1 MTNTDKIS
9 MPGIIWVSLG
19 IACLVAAPGATLA
32 QNTAVGDI
40 VCRCPGL
47 AKNLGGAPNCEVA
60 CFGSSA
66 SPEDDSDNSRTSY
79 DNEAARRAQR
89 AQEAAAAERQRQQ
102 EETER
107 IERDRVAA
115 DKREKEARQ
124 AKFERERDA
133 TVLKGSLGTNT
144 PRLKGLSGMT
154 NYGLKGSGTEAG
166 AQLKTVERHGRDAQD
181 EASRGKDTARETARM
196 GFDTPGTASGN
207 LVYPDKN
214 KYRQL
219 PSSALERQIPPKAM
233 KDPQVQ
239 QTLAWYRSLD
249 AQKAE
254 TTQKIVT
261 VKEQQKHGI
270 GDAAVLS
277 AQLGT
282 LTNRARQIDTDQT
295 KATEAVK
302 KQVKH
307 LGFEWI
313 ESPEPTTPEP
323 KSK

>member
-1 MTNTDKIS
+1 MTHAHA
-9 MPGIIWVSLG
+9 VSVRAARGAMLS
-19 IACLVAAPGATLA
+19 IACLVYSAGATLA

-40 VCRCPGL
+40 ICRCPGL
-47 AKNLGGAPNCEVA
+47 AKNLGSAPNCEVA

-66 SPEDDSDNSRTSY
+66 SPEDDSDNSRPSY

-102 EETER
+102 DEIDR
-107 IERDRVAA
+107 IARDRVAA
-115 DKREKEARQ
+115 EKRETEERQ
-124 AKFERERDA
+124 AKFIRERNA
-133 TVLKGSLGTNT
+133 VVLKGSSGTNI
-144 PRLKGLSGMT
+144 PQLKGLSGT
-154 NYGLKGSGTEAG
+154 SNSGLKGSGTEPG
-166 AQLKTVERHGRDAQD
+166 AQLKTVDRHGRETPSLDN
-181 EASRGKDTARETARM
+181 ESASATARK
-196 GFDTPGTASGN
+196 GFDESGKASGN

-214 KYRQL
+214 KDWQT
-219 PSSALERQIPPKAM
+219 PPSALERQVPPEAM

-239 QTLAWYRSLD
+239 QMFAWYRSLD

-261 VKEQQKHGI
+261 VKEQQKQGT
-270 GDAAVLS
+270 GDPAVLS

-282 LTNRARQIDTDQT
+282 LTNRARQIDTDQI

-307 LGFEWI
+307 LGFEWV
-313 ESPEPTTPEP
+313 ESSEPTTTEA